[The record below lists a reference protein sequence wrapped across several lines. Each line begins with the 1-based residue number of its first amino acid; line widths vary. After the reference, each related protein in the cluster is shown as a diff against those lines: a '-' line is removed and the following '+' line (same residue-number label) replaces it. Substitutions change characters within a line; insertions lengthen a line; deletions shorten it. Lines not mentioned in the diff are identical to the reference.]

1 MLCLYFVIVFVMHR
15 KCYHHHRRLP
25 HSYCVHC
32 VQHGVELSRDG
43 VRGLYAAEVIEAQ
56 RFIVDNDTGD
66 THCCACR

>member
-25 HSYCVHC
+25 HSYCGHC

-43 VRGLYAAEVIEAQ
+43 VRGLYAAEAQ

-66 THCCACR
+66 THCRACR